1 MKKHFGI
8 LMTVVCAM
16 AFGLEMPSIF
26 TDHMVLQRAAEIR
39 VWGKAPANTEV
50 TVTFADNSVTV
61 KAGSSWSGK

>member
-26 TDHMVLQRAAEIR
+26 TDHMVLQRATEIR
-39 VWGKAPANTEV
+39 VWGKAP
-50 TVTFADNSVTV
+50 
-61 KAGSSWSGK
+61 SSEFSRTDVSCNGFSR